1 LNELSLRTARTG
13 SQELE
18 SLVTNA
24 GRARR
29 ERCMGEEN
37 GDQNGRSPHERRE
50 DVRRRDEELKREVDE
65 ALEQWDRLLEADA
78 SAETVSPAHR

>member
-1 LNELSLRTARTG
+1 
-13 SQELE
+13 
-18 SLVTNA
+18 
-24 GRARR
+24 
-29 ERCMGEEN
+29 MGEEN